1 MPSCRITNYTS
12 QPLNVSLKHLCALH
26 FENEVAPGQTVKLKP
41 GRVWFTLEVLV
52 DDKRNRYSMAQS
64 AAAIAIVSLACV
76 GTAALA
82 VPTVAAASTAGVG
95 SAILAHAG
103 TVGTTVGTAVTS
115 VGPAITGVG
124 AGVFAVSDTLVA
136 GFGTVYG
143 AAQGFLAAHGA
154 TAAKLSAA
162 FLPRAIDAVEKEVG
176 GFTAVQKEVVA
187 ILSSPTVT
195 EDVRKSGLSIL
206 SRLGAALAADRAT
219 EAEATAKELA
229 EKEKEKE
236 KQATLAPP
244 PPYSKNAP
252 SSSPSLSSR
261 PSLKRLPSS
270 VTTLLHNIAEER
282 KASKLASTQSKIA
295 STHAKQATKQAKAA
309 NKEAA
314 EAASWEVVSI
324 DEDVAAGKVLSSTAA
339 AEHKRVC
346 VHGLFMSE
354 RRHFEVRER
363 EGKLVLVDGNTG
375 EVVVG

>member
-12 QPLNVSLKHLCALH
+12 HPLNVSLKHLCALH
-26 FENEVAPGQTVKLKP
+26 FENEVVPGQTVKLKP

-52 DDKRNRYSMAQS
+52 DDKKNRYSMAQS

-82 VPTVAAASTAGVG
+82 VPTVAAAGTAGVG
-95 SAILAHAG
+95 SAILSHAG
-103 TVGTTVGTAVTS
+103 SVGTAVTS
-115 VGPAITGVG
+115 VGPAITGAG
-124 AGVFAVSDTLVA
+124 AGLLAVSDTLVA

-143 AAQGFLAAHGA
+143 AAQGFLSAHAA
-154 TAAKLSAA
+154 TAAKISAA

-219 EAEATAKELA
+219 EAEAKAKTLA
-229 EKEKEKE
+229 EEKEKEKG
-236 KQATLAPP
+236 KQDTLAPP
-244 PPYSKNAP
+244 PPYSKDDP
-252 SSSPSLSSR
+252 SSSRSPSPSAR

-270 VTTLLHNIAEER
+270 VSTLLHNITEER
-282 KASKLASTQSKIA
+282 KASKLASNQSKI
-295 STHAKQATKQAKAA
+295 ATKQAKLA

-314 EAASWEVVSI
+314 ETASWEVVSI
-324 DEDVAAGKVLSSTAA
+324 DADVAAGKVLSSTAA
-339 AEHKRVC
+339 AERKRVC
-346 VHGLFMSE
+346 VHGLFMKE